1 MLSDNTHNLAQRYRQ
16 KIAENYDGGKIT
28 VLDILTA
35 QTNKQQW
42 IEETKKELATKE
54 AEECTFHPMTNENVQ
69 VRQDESIQSTGDK
82 CFDLYQL
89 SKVNKKEKI
98 DKTREEYDFEKS
110 APDCTFQPNINKD
123 ASRQSNRQYYVNQK
137 SIQDNLERMKK
148 AREERDFKK
157 KMTERGYGEPSPNA
171 QPMKKQPI
179 RRPMNYAR
187 PPPQKRTQKAT
198 SLATDGGSIR
208 KQMERKKDTSA
219 ASKKR
224 RSAAQRNMVA
234 KETASSRMKK
244 ASKVENQREVRVK
257 PHRKFEEQAEN
268 VIDPE
273 KMYRQIEEEEKDIRD
288 RERFENE
295 NNEEEYAAQ
304 FENQDQMEIEDS
316 NQSPEYDQNMSP
328 ENPHLAGGNY
338 EESPEQE
345 YQEQDDNEN
354 LAPEG
359 EDPNGNPLLFVDV
372 NLGPGRSERIVVY
385 EGDTAEKLAEE
396 FTQKHGLDDS
406 LKEKLVKLLE
416 NQIAG
421 LLARIDEELTSNDT
435 EQ

>member
-1 MLSDNTHNLAQRYRQ
+1 LAQKYRQ

-42 IEETKKELATKE
+42 IEETKKELANKE

-89 SKVNKKEKI
+89 SKTKKKEKI

-123 ASRQSNRQYYVNQK
+123 LSREANKQFYVNQK

-148 AREERDFKK
+148 AREDREFKK
-157 KMTERGYGEPSPNA
+157 KMTERGYGEPSPSA
-171 QPMKKQPI
+171 QPMKKQPV
-179 RRPMNYAR
+179 RKPMNYAR
-187 PPPQKRTQKAT
+187 PPPQRRVEKVT
-198 SLATDGGSIR
+198 SQATDGGSLR
-208 KQMERKKDTSA
+208 KHTERKKEISE

-224 RSAAQRNMVA
+224 RSAAQRSMVA
-234 KETASSRMKK
+234 KDTASSRMKK

-257 PHRKFEEQAEN
+257 PHRKFEEQVEN

-273 KMYRQIEEEEKDIRD
+273 KMYKQIEEEEKDIRN
-288 RERFENE
+288 RERFEND

-304 FENQDQMEIEDS
+304 FKNQEQIDIEDP

-328 ENPHLAGGNY
+328 DNDNLDGGNY
-338 EESPEQE
+338 DESPEQE
-345 YQEQDDNEN
+345 YNEQDDDDDGN

-385 EGDTAEKLAEE
+385 EGDTAEKLADE
-396 FTQKHGLDDS
+396 FTQKHGLDEN